1 MTNLAYAS
9 WIHGT
14 ATQIESPENLASIK
28 RAGWGITVVANPNGN
43 NVFHFPIPTPVII
56 NDQRLRIGSVML
68 QFRTGSADAYVTELN
83 INNGANLI
91 HQYKYNA
98 GDVSGNVGFRRFDVP
113 EHPPVRL
120 GIDIVVHVAF
130 GVESMDHSMTFESA
144 GCDFLPP

>member
-1 MTNLAYAS
+1 MVLAYAS

-14 ATQIESPENLASIK
+14 AMQIESPENLISVK
-28 RAGWGITVVANPNGN
+28 RAGWGITIESQAGKF

-68 QFRTGSADAYVTELN
+68 QFTTEGDASVNTIN
-83 INNGANLI
+83 INDGKTLI
-91 HQYKYNA
+91 HSHPNLHLM
-98 GDVSGNVGFRRFDVP
+98 GNVGWVRFDVP

-120 GIDIVVHVAF
+120 GVDIVVHVGF
-130 GVESMDHSMTFESA
+130 GVENVKKTMTFEAA